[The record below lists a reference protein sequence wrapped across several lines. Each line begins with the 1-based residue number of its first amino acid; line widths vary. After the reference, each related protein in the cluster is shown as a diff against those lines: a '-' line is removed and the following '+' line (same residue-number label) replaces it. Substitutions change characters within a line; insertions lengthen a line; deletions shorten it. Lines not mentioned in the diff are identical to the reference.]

1 MLTHAYGALSR
12 FQANQNQKSLDSED
26 PQREGVKT
34 SDTTTRAPDL
44 AKSRM
49 GHLGDSGSYLFQRV
63 STGTGLTE
71 GTRTQICITP
81 TLVGVESNLARTQP
95 LRNFIKHVGSVWP
108 THDLKGV
115 GKVMTPVIVAM
126 SSHSRRTMLFINQRG
141 ATKLR
146 GTHLRFAAFSDKE
159 KTRLD
164 GFAMAPTQ
172 LYGTLP
178 QYQGS
183 TSRLWDG

>member
-1 MLTHAYGALSR
+1 MDEIPRWPVNRNMAIDVNLKVATLLRADGMLTHTYGALSR

-95 LRNFIKHVGSVWP
+95 LRNFIKHVGSV
-108 THDLKGV
+108 
-115 GKVMTPVIVAM
+115 
-126 SSHSRRTMLFINQRG
+126 
-141 ATKLR
+141 
-146 GTHLRFAAFSDKE
+146 
-159 KTRLD
+159 
-164 GFAMAPTQ
+164 
-172 LYGTLP
+172 
-178 QYQGS
+178 
-183 TSRLWDG
+183 

>member
-1 MLTHAYGALSR
+1 MLTHTYGALSR

-95 LRNFIKHVGSVWP
+95 LRNFIKHVGSV
-108 THDLKGV
+108 
-115 GKVMTPVIVAM
+115 
-126 SSHSRRTMLFINQRG
+126 
-141 ATKLR
+141 
-146 GTHLRFAAFSDKE
+146 
-159 KTRLD
+159 
-164 GFAMAPTQ
+164 
-172 LYGTLP
+172 
-178 QYQGS
+178 
-183 TSRLWDG
+183 